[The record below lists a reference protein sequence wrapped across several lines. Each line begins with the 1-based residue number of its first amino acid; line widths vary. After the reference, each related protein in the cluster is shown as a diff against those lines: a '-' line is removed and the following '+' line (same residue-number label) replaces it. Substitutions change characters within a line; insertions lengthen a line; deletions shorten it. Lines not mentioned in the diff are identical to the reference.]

1 MAVRLN
7 PSKRRAETARPTN
20 NLGRARCP
28 HRAAGWICATFLLAS
43 FAFAAPSRNADLDEK
58 PFDKLSDKNIT
69 TWGEKALAVNTAKW
83 KHGET
88 EHFVIH
94 FFRSGDM
101 IARRSE
107 KFYADIREFFGNRPD
122 KMQGR
127 KSHIYAFYDSADWEK
142 FKKEVEKK
150 KNVAGVTR
158 GHEFFYMAFN
168 DEKQFDQRGH
178 VQAHEMTHL
187 VFNRF
192 FTGRPPLW
200 LNEGV
205 AEYFGRK
212 KTTDTTT
219 FRRIVGHAKPY
230 SLDKLFK
237 ADEYPKNE
245 ADVHSFYAEATIIV
259 DFLTTADRRAL
270 LPKFIE
276 AMTANDDLDAAL
288 KLYGFKSRA
297 EFEKAYDRHRALF
310 TRR

>member
-1 MAVRLN
+1 MTTINVL
-7 PSKRRAETARPTN
+7 
-20 NLGRARCP
+20 L
-28 HRAAGWICATFLLAS
+28 RAAVSLLLLVS
-43 FAFAAPSRNADLDEK
+43 TVFAAPSRNADIDEK
-58 PFDKLSDKNIT
+58 PFDKLSDKQVSS
-69 TWGEKALAVNTAKW
+69 WGEKALAVNTAKW

-107 KFYADIREFFGNRPD
+107 KFYGEIREFFGNRKD
-122 KMQGR
+122 RMEGR
-127 KSHIYAFYDSADWEK
+127 KSHIFAFYEADDWAQ

-158 GHEFFYMAFN
+158 GHEFFYMPVN
-168 DEKQFDQRGH
+168 DEKQFDYRGH

-212 KTTDTTT
+212 KTSDMTS
-219 FRRIVGHAKPY
+219 FRRGVGSAEPFG
-230 SLDKLFK
+230 LDKLFK
-237 ADEYPKNE
+237 ADEYPE
-245 ADVHSFYAEATIIV
+245 AEKAVHSFYAEAAIVV
-259 DFLTTADRRAL
+259 DFLTQTADRRAL
-270 LPKFIE
+270 LPKFIDE
-276 AMTANDDLDAAL
+276 MIANKDVDAGL
-288 KLYGFKSRA
+288 RVYGYKNRE
-297 EFEKAYDRHRALF
+297 EFQKAYERYRSLF
-310 TRR
+310 PKR